1 MEVRMQASVAFL
13 RGINV
18 GGNKQ
23 IKMDAL
29 RAAFAGMGYQ
39 RVQTLLASGNV
50 LFEAEEQEAGVLTAA
65 IEAGLEKA
73 FGTSIG
79 VLLRSREQIR
89 ALAAADPFAGVAVT
103 KDTRLYVSFLSVPPK
118 DDTLTGYVS
127 PGGEFRIL
135 RVSPGEV
142 CSVLT
147 LSPEMRTTE
156 AMNVLEKTFGK
167 KITTRNW
174 NTIEKVLQAWNA

>member
-1 MEVRMQASVAFL
+1 MNAYAAFL

-29 RAAFAGMGYQ
+29 RAAFEGMGCQ
-39 RVQTLLASGNV
+39 NVQTLLASGNV
-50 LFEAEEQEAGVLTAA
+50 LFEAAEHDVDALVAA

-73 FGTSIG
+73 FGASIG

-89 ALAAADPFAGVAVT
+89 ALAAAAPFAGVAVT

-118 DDTLTGYVS
+118 DESMAGYVS

-135 RVSPGEV
+135 RVSSGEV

-156 AMNVLEKTFGK
+156 AMSVLEKTFGK

-174 NTIEKVLQAWNA
+174 NTIEKILAAWGM